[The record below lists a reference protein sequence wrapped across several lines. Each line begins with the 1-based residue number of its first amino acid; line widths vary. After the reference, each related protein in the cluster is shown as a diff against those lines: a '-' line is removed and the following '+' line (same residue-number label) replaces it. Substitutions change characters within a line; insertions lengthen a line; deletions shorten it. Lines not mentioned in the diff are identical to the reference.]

1 MQFIK
6 FDLYNAGMD
15 FCRQNLKITITSDS
29 VILFTH
35 VQPVLRS
42 EKCLQMCETDI
53 RSHLILDLI
62 QVKKIQSL
70 EIVDRA
76 SETQVQVTENVNWI
90 SQSSRG

>member
-6 FDLYNAGMD
+6 FNPYNAGMD

-42 EKCLQMCETDI
+42 EKCLLKCETDI
-53 RSHLILDLI
+53 
-62 QVKKIQSL
+62 QY
-70 EIVDRA
+70 
-76 SETQVQVTENVNWI
+76 T
-90 SQSSRG
+90 